1 LNKVEHTLVVI
12 PEPEEN
18 TRVVLK
24 QTTTKQPYF
33 HRGSPEFFVCG
44 NCRFPLILGLSFQEF
59 DQEIRKKFRTGGEG
73 IVIQCPDC
81 KGFNELG
88 ADVG

>member
-1 LNKVEHTLVVI
+1 MVEHTLRVI
-12 PEPEEN
+12 PEPAEN
-18 TRVVLK
+18 TRVVFR

-44 NCRFPLILGLSFQEF
+44 NCRFALVLGLSFEEV
-59 DQEIRKKFRTGGEG
+59 DREIRSRFRTYSGEG

-81 KGFNELG
+81 KAFNELG